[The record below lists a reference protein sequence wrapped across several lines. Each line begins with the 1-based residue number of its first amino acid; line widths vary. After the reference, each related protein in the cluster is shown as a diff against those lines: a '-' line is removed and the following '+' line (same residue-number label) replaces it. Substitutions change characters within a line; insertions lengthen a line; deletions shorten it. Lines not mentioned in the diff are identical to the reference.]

1 MIPRIPTP
9 WDNRNGWLGV
19 KYQITYLPRIPFTPI
34 STADELKEL
43 KDYTISL
50 SKN

>member
-1 MIPRIPTP
+1 MIQRIPTP
-9 WDNRNGWLGV
+9 WDNRNGRLGL
-19 KYQITYLPRIPFTPI
+19 KYQITYCPRISFTLI